1 MKLRKNNVII
11 CIKNIFMEEM
21 KMIDFTNCEIN
32 KYRYYGGKN
41 GGKICIIYNGEEYM
55 LKFPNINEK

>member
-55 LKFPNINEK
+55 LMFPNINEK